1 MVVVVEEGLKVAVA
15 QSPVENYSLSL
26 SLFRSLN
33 HSFSF
38 ALVGG
43 QREAGCS
50 SDVRYHPVSWTR
62 LHTGTGEPVPLPL
75 LFSSALLEPAQEHPK
90 VALNF
95 YRTKTVIALC
105 HYKTGVHHGMH
116 VAHVRIVFFELAAG

>member
-1 MVVVVEEGLKVAVA
+1 MEVAVA
-15 QSPVENYSLSL
+15 QSPAENY
-26 SLFRSLN
+26 
-33 HSFSF
+33 SFSF
-38 ALVGG
+38 ALLTLSLALIGG

-50 SDVRYHPVSWTR
+50 SDVCYHPVSWTR

-95 YRTKTVIALC
+95 YRTKTVTAPR
-105 HYKTGVHHGMH
+105 HYKTGVHHRCARYG
-116 VAHVRIVFFELAAG
+116 VQVRIVFFELAGRLAG